1 MKDFIFAVAVAA
13 AIITPLFWWT
23 QNQKEKGDK
32 IIQTIPVTIQHEGD
46 PAAVTLTLELRANR
60 TVTWTNK

>member
-1 MKDFIFAVAVAA
+1 MRFFIPVLAGTVAGCLVW
-13 AIITPLFWWT
+13 LFI
-23 QNQKEKGDK
+23 QAMQPAQV
-32 IIQTIPVTIQHEGD
+32 IQTIPVTIQHEGD